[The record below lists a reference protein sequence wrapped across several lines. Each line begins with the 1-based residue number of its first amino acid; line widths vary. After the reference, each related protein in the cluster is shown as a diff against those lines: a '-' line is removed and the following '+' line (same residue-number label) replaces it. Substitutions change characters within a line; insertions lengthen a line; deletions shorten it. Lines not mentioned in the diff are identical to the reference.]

1 MTFLSLSIALLIND
15 KMNVTINFAS
25 LVKRNS
31 AVPVKTGI
39 MVYYSK
45 FQVHIFNQEF
55 YSYITIYRENE
66 RVH

>member
-31 AVPVKTGI
+31 AVPVKTRI

-45 FQVHIFNQEF
+45 FQVHIFNEEL